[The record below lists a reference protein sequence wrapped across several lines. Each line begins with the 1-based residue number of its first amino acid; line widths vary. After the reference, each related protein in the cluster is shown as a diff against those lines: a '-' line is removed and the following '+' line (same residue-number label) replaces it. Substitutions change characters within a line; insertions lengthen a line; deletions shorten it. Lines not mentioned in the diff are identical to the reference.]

1 MYSARKIITKATD
14 LNSVLNPL
22 TSSLSPSAKSN
33 GERFVS
39 ARDEAA
45 IIKNSIGIN
54 KPRGNNLGLKVNRMN
69 NIVLITISVKLTS

>member
-39 ARDEAA
+39 ASDEAA